1 MTATIP
7 KERRMTTETPID
19 QQARA
24 SELGSTE
31 LSISRLS
38 RSPRAVRLA
47 LHDDPTPLPIS
58 LVAAALCLTVG
69 LVHLQDQ
76 GGFLGNVTPE
86 WMAIGYYAVEVG
98 AAITIPFIIRQ
109 KIAGPVLA
117 ALVSIGPFVGYILSR
132 SVGLPGDPGDVG
144 NWGYTLGTVSLVVEG
159 MLFLLSLSA
168 LLRAGALKP
177 WRR

>member
-1 MTATIP
+1 
-7 KERRMTTETPID
+7 
-19 QQARA
+19 
-24 SELGSTE
+24 
-31 LSISRLS
+31 
-38 RSPRAVRLA
+38 
-47 LHDDPTPLPIS
+47 
-58 LVAAALCLTVG
+58 
-69 LVHLQDQ
+69 
-76 GGFLGNVTPE
+76 
-86 WMAIGYYAVEVG
+86 
-98 AAITIPFIIRQ
+98 
-109 KIAGPVLA
+109 VLA